1 MKIDRARNTGRG
13 IVSGVIGKIF
23 QMLMPFIMRTMMIY
37 YMGEEY
43 LGLNSL
49 FTSVLQV
56 LNLAELGIGSAMV
69 FSMYKP
75 IAEDDEV
82 TICALMKLY
91 RTYYRII
98 GALVG
103 ILGLLLIPLLPHFVK
118 GHIPEELSML
128 KLYLMNLAATVLSYW
143 LFSYRISVLSAHQR
157 IDVTNFVVLG
167 TQVLQYALQALV
179 VIFLKDYYL
188 YVWVILI
195 TQILSNLVSAFL
207 SKRMYPQYAPRGDMD
222 REKRKELDSRIRDL
236 FISKVG
242 GVVLGSADT
251 IVISA
256 FLGLSVLA
264 VYQNYFFIVSSV
276 CGLVEVILN
285 AMLAGLGNS
294 LVTENAETNIRVMH
308 RISIL
313 FTWMV
318 AFCTCCFAGI
328 FQPFMKLWMGEGRML
343 PMGMVV
349 SFCVY
354 FIVYEFTRLFNTFK
368 NAAGQWRADRFRPL
382 ISAVVNLIMNLAL
395 VRSIGLYGILWSTI
409 FALAVVEIPWL
420 IHNTFATVYREASVR
435 AYGRVLGRY
444 LLAGL
449 LAWGITMLL
458 TSGVHLGD
466 KTTFLLC
473 TVLSMLVPVLVFL
486 LLFRKRPEFVAC
498 IELLER
504 MTGNR
509 VPIRRMLCMERA

>member
-13 IVSGVIGKIF
+13 IVSGIIAKIF

-49 FTSVLQV
+49 FSSVLQV

-69 FSMYKP
+69 FSMYRP
-75 IAEDDEV
+75 IAEDDET

-91 RTYYRII
+91 RTYYRVI
-98 GALVG
+98 GCVVG
-103 ILGLLLIPLLPHFVK
+103 ILGLVLIPLLPFFVK
-118 GHIPEELSML
+118 GQLPGELSML

-143 LFSYRISVLSAHQR
+143 LFSYRISILSAHQR
-157 IDVTNFVVLG
+157 IDVTNFVLLG
-167 TQVLQYALQALV
+167 TQALQYALQAFV
-179 VIFLKDYYL
+179 VIYLKDYYL
-188 YVWVILI
+188 YVWVILV
-195 TQILSNLVSAFL
+195 TQVLSNLVSAGI
-207 SKRMYPQYAPRGDMD
+207 SRRMYPQYAPRGDLE
-222 REKRKELDSRIRDL
+222 REKRKEIDARIRDL
-236 FISKVG
+236 SISKVG

-264 VYQNYFFIVSSV
+264 VYQNYFFIISSV

-294 LVTENAETNIRVMH
+294 LVTEDARTNIRVMQ
-308 RISIL
+308 RVSVL

-328 FQPFMKLWMGEGRML
+328 FQPFMKIWMHEGRML
-343 PMGMVV
+343 PLGMVL

-354 FIVYEFTRLFNTFK
+354 FIAYEYTRLFNTFK
-368 NAAGQWRADRFRPL
+368 SAAGQWRTDRFRPL
-382 ISAVVNLIMNLAL
+382 ISAAVNLALNLML

-409 FALAVVEIPWL
+409 LALAVIEIPWL
-420 IHNTFATVYREASVR
+420 IHNTFATVYSEASVR
-435 AYGRVLGRY
+435 AYGRILGRY

-449 LAWGITMLL
+449 AAWGMTVLL
-458 TSGVHLGD
+458 TAGIHLGD
-466 KTTFLLC
+466 IPAFLLC
-473 TVLSMLVPVLVFL
+473 TVISMLVPILVFL
-486 LLFRKRPEFVAC
+486 LCFRKRPEFVEC

-509 VPIRRMLCMERA
+509 APIRRILRMERA